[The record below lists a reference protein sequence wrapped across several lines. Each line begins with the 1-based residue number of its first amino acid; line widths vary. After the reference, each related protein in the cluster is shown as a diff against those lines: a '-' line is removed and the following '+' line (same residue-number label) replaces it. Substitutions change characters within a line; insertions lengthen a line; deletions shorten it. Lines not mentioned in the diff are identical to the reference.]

1 MEFQLAKKIKKGKK
15 LKDAV
20 GVPYYISPEMI
31 KEEYDQR
38 TDIWSLG
45 VLLFILLKGF
55 PPFNGE
61 NSNKIF
67 YKIKKFKIDFSIY
80 TDLSNEAK
88 DLLSKI
94 LRKSKSR
101 RLTLLQIEHHPFFD

>member
-1 MEFQLAKKIKKGKK
+1 M
-15 LKDAV
+15 
-20 GVPYYISPEMI
+20 PYYISPEMI

-38 TDIWSLG
+38 SDIWSLG
-45 VLLFILLKGF
+45 VLLFMLLKGF

-67 YKIKKFKIDFSIY
+67 YKIKKFNIDFSIY
-80 TDLSNEAK
+80 SDISEEAW

-94 LRKSKSR
+94 LRKSKSKR
-101 RLTLLQIEHHPFFD
+101 PSLL